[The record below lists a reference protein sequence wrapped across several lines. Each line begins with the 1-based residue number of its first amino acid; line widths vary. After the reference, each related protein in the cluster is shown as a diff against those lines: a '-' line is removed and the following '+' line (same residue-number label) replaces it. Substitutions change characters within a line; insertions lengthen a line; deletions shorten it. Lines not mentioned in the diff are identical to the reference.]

1 MTKAN
6 QPTSTIGSESCN
18 ARAMKTTLGRD
29 TRGAW
34 QSETSMDID
43 ASKVLVILTMKRSG
57 GTLVS
62 TASVHQKDGGFLSH
76 TFNRDYRVNLA
87 DRKVRVSE
95 STVAAQHAE
104 ALGMLDVVLA
114 SVQKHYHVEEVA
126 A

>member
-1 MTKAN
+1 MTTTN

-18 ARAMKTTLGRD
+18 ARAMQTTLRRD
-29 TRGAW
+29 PRGAW

-43 ASKVLVILTMKRSG
+43 ASKVLVILTMKRSNG
-57 GTLVS
+57 ALVS

-87 DRKVRVSE
+87 SRKVRVSE
-95 STVAAQHAE
+95 SAVAVQHAE
-104 ALGMLDVVLA
+104 ALGMMDVVLA
-114 SVQKHYHVEEVA
+114 SVQRHYQAEEVA